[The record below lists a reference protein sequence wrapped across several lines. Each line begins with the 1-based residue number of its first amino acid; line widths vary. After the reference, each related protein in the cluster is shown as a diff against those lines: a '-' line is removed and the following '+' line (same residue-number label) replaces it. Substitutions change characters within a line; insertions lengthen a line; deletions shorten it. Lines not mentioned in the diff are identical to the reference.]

1 MSVSGQVM
9 MGRGGCQMVP
19 VACLAPQPPFACMGH
34 PPTTCTTWTTPASLT
49 YDSAHSAYMAGG
61 GYSGVGMAGPSK
73 VGVGLLRSNMS
84 AAPSAA
90 AAQQC
95 PTVPLPQLSRTSF
108 HVGYY
113 VPPAVE
119 PGDPYG

>member
-1 MSVSGQVM
+1 MSVRGQVM
-9 MGRGGCQMVP
+9 LDGGECQLVP
-19 VACLAPQPPFACMGH
+19 VACLAPQPSFACLGH
-34 PPTTCTTWTTPASLT
+34 PPNTHTTWTTSAGLT
-49 YDSAHSAYMAGG
+49 YGNVQSTYMTG
-61 GYSGVGMAGPSK
+61 GYSSVRMASTSRVD
-73 VGVGLLRSNMS
+73 VGVIQRKVS
-84 AAPSAA
+84 APPPATAH
-90 AAQQC
+90 C

>member
-9 MGRGGCQMVP
+9 MGGGECQMVP

-34 PPTTCTTWTTPASLT
+34 PPTTHTTWTTSASPT
-49 YDSAHSAYMAGG
+49 YGGVHSAYMAGG
-61 GYSGVGMAGPSK
+61 GYSGVGMAGTSR
-73 VGVGLLRSNMS
+73 VGVGLLQRNVS
-84 AAPSAA
+84 AAPPAA
-90 AAQQC
+90 FAQQC